1 MKHKLIILLLLTG
14 PLIFSGCTTAPKR
27 IHANPQIEQ
36 ITYTTPQRLDNGSI
50 YQRSFNN
57 PLFED
62 IKAKRVGDIVTI
74 VLDEQTDASKS
85 ASTNTDKSNA
95 IDVENPT
102 VLGSPVSFGTKGD
115 APLAGRDLTLG
126 ASVNSSK
133 TFSGEGDST
142 QSNELSG
149 SITATVVEVLPNGY
163 LRIQGEKIITINQ
176 GDEFIRITGIVRPM
190 DIGTNNSVLSTQVAN
205 ARISYGGSG
214 VVADSNE
221 MGWLARFFNSKW
233 WPF

>member
-1 MKHKLIILLLLTG
+1 MKHKSIVILTAVGIVFL
-14 PLIFSGCTTAPKR
+14 SGCAGT
-27 IHANPQIEQ
+27 PQRMFAKPEIEQ
-36 ITYTTPQRLDNGSI
+36 ITYTAPVREDNGSI

-85 ASTNTDKSNA
+85 ASTSTDKTNA
-95 IDVENPT
+95 LDIENPT

-115 APLAGRDLTLG
+115 MPLAGRDLTLG

-133 TFSGEGDST
+133 SFSGEGDST

-149 SITATVVEVLPNGY
+149 SVTATVVEVLPNGY
-163 LRIQGEKIITINQ
+163 LRIQGEKMISINQ
-176 GDEFIRITGIVRPM
+176 GDEFIRITGIIRPM
-190 DIGTNNSVLSTQVAN
+190 DIRTDNSVLSTQVAN
-205 ARISYGGSG
+205 AKIAYGGKG

-221 MGWLARFFNSKW
+221 MGWLARFFNGKW